1 MSQSQHARL
10 VTRQGQT
17 LALRGLTLSGDL
29 RGVMFAA
36 TVEQQF
42 HNPTATSVELVYTFP
57 LPWEAVLL
65 GVEVL
70 LGQQQL
76 GGRVVTKQVAQA
88 RYEEALSEGHTA
100 ILLEKNHDHSYTLN
114 LGNLAPNESCTITL
128 RYAQTLRFEQ
138 HGLRLLIPT
147 VIAPRYGDPQRQGGL
162 LPHQVPRHSWQA
174 DYAFD
179 VNLRLCGVVAQ
190 SRVASPSHPIRMQLA
205 SDARTSEAMLTV
217 SLARQAF
224 LDRDFVLVLDEL
236 AHDSVAIA
244 APDGV
249 APNSL
254 AVLASFCPR
263 LHHTHPPHIAVKLL
277 VDCSGSMA
285 GDSMQAAQRAL
296 HAIVKQLGVEDRFSM
311 SRFGSTVEH
320 RSRGLWKA
328 TEATQQAARRWVDAL
343 AADMGGTEM
352 ESALT
357 STFALAQTVSSDVLL
372 VTDGEI
378 SAIDDTITAAQHSG
392 HRVFVV
398 GIGSSPAETHLRR
411 LAEAT
416 GGGCDFV
423 APGEAVE
430 PAVLRMFARLRSPRL
445 DGVRLVWPDG
455 VQPLWVSPVLPSV
468 FDGDTVNV
476 FALLPHTATGEVHL
490 VGQPAGNGR
499 APTINQTIGRATLP
513 TPAQQQA
520 NAAVSDT
527 LSKLVATARHQTQDT
542 AHDRAEI
549 AVAYGL
555 VTDETNFLLVHQR
568 AEQDKATDMPTL
580 HTVDQMMPV
589 GWSGQSNADSP
600 LLDVLEDC
608 EMPWSDTGSPAF
620 PVAEALPSP
629 QSVAPPAPMKRS
641 AVVQRSQLSFS
652 RSNFSIDD
660 LDADPPAFLRQAPS
674 PATQPRHPPYWADT
688 PHYTGLTPL
697 GLSDYLQTT
706 NRQQWPT
713 CYQEMQQIGVG
724 VWVVDWLEL
733 VIATHA
739 GATHDEASV
748 VAAFLHLMS
757 QSSVHQVLSSH
768 NKQSI
773 GDALNAA
780 VRPTKGIDMQV
791 LHALATVLTS
801 MSATAWP
808 AEVFAL
814 EG

>member
-1 MSQSQHARL
+1 MSQSPHACL

-17 LALRGLTLSGDL
+17 LALRGLKLSGEL

-65 GVEVL
+65 GVDVL
-70 LGQQQL
+70 LGTQQL
-76 GGRVVTKQVAQA
+76 GGRVLKKQVAQA
-88 RYEEALSEGHTA
+88 RYEEAVSEGHAA
-100 ILLEKNHDHSYTLN
+100 ILLEKNHDHSFTLN
-114 LGNLAPNESCTITL
+114 LGNLAPHESCTITL

-162 LPHQVPRHSWQA
+162 SPHQVPRHSWQA
-174 DYAFD
+174 DYAFE
-179 VNLRLCGVVAQ
+179 VKLRLCGAVAQ
-190 SRVASPSHPIRMQLA
+190 SRVASPSHPIRMQLT
-205 SDARTSEAMLTV
+205 SDAHTHEAMLTV
-217 SLARQAF
+217 TLARQAF

-244 APDGV
+244 APDSV
-249 APNSL
+249 APNTL
-254 AVLASFCPR
+254 AVLVSFCPH
-263 LHHTHPPHIAVKLL
+263 LHHTAKPHIAVKLL

-285 GDSMQAAQRAL
+285 GDSMTAAQRAL
-296 HAIVKQLGVEDRFSM
+296 HAIVKQLQVEDRFSM

-328 TEATQQAARRWVDAL
+328 TEATQQAAHRWVDAL

-352 ESALT
+352 ESTLT
-357 STFALAQTVSSDVLL
+357 STFALAQTVRSDVLL

-398 GIGSSPAETHLRR
+398 GIGSSPAEIHLRR
-411 LAEAT
+411 LAQAT

-445 DGVRLVWPDG
+445 DGVRLAWPDG
-455 VQPLWVSPVLPSV
+455 VQPLWVSPVLSSV

-476 FALLPHTATGEVHL
+476 FALLPDTAAGEVHL
-490 VGQPAGNGR
+490 VGQPAGDER
-499 APTINQTIGRATLP
+499 TPTIQQTMGRATLP
-513 TPAQQQA
+513 TPAQQQGH
-520 NAAVSDT
+520 AAVSDT
-527 LSKLVATARHQTQDT
+527 LSKWVATARHQAQPN
-542 AHDRAEI
+542 AHDRADM

-555 VTDETNFLLVHQR
+555 VTDDTNFFLIHQR
-568 AEQDKATDMPTL
+568 AEHDKATDMPTL
-580 HTVDQMMPV
+580 HTIDQMMPV
-589 GWSGQSNADSP
+589 GWGGQGSVGLP
-600 LLDVLEDC
+600 PVEDC
-608 EMPWSDTGSPAF
+608 DGALLADCDMEWSDTGSPPLLLAD
-620 PVAEALPSP
+620 ALPPPSP
-629 QSVAPPAPMKRS
+629 EPVAPPAPMKRS
-641 AVVQRSQLSFS
+641 AVVQKLHRSFR
-652 RSNFSIDD
+652 RSNPSIND
-660 LDADPPAFLRQAPS
+660 LDTGARLRQA
-674 PATQPRHPPYWADT
+674 QPRHLPYWADT

-697 GLSDYLQTT
+697 GLSEHLRKTH
-706 NRQQWPT
+706 RQHWPQR
-713 CYQEMQQIGVG
+713 YQEMQRIGVG

-733 VIATHA
+733 VIGTHA
-739 GATHDEASV
+739 GAAHDEASV
-748 VAAFLHLMS
+748 VATFLHVMS
-757 QSSVHQVLSSH
+757 QSSVHQVLSGHSKH
-768 NKQSI
+768 SI

-780 VRPTKGIDMQV
+780 VQPTKDIDVQV